1 MALPVIGLTGE
12 YASGKT
18 VFGLTIAPPE
28 ATLVYDMEKSS
39 ASYES
44 MGFTRRDVPS
54 IMLARGR
61 GKPFLP
67 IDLFRWWRDDIR
79 QIEPGRYQAV
89 LLDTASEIESGLCDY
104 VYANPNEF
112 GRTKPQYITKSNTP
126 SPLFWGD
133 VKEHLKFLLT
143 ELSSR
148 VETFAFTV
156 HLKSEFVG
164 GVPTT
169 KKKPKGKTTLEELAS
184 LFLWLERKPNARGE
198 IQAAPSALVR
208 KTRLL
213 HTHMSPAGMTMI
225 PVLPPRLP
233 VATPAAIRAYMLNPP
248 DPAKLKPEELAPEE
262 VMSED
267 ERLELRAQIAA
278 NEAEARRA
286 ELEMTAVKIVHE
298 GYRSVESK
306 LPPVPAPTPPP
317 KPAAAPST
325 NGHAAPAAQA
335 APGSPQAGV
344 MDAYCPPIDDMRLGM
359 ISDLR
364 DRLFALDP
372 PDDPAMAWQAILGKR
387 GVKSARDMNAGQADI
402 LIEKLT
408 AAVREMEP
416 AAKDDGDALFR

>member
-262 VMSED
+262 SMSED

-286 ELEMTAVKIVHE
+286 ELELKGPTPFQQAVATTPALAIAPPP
-298 GYRSVESK
+298 
-306 LPPVPAPTPPP
+306 LPPP
-317 KPAAAPST
+317 APST
-325 NGHAAPAAQA
+325 NGHAAPAAQPAPAPAPA
-335 APGSPQAGV
+335 ASGGV